1 METMTGVKGL
11 DLGTDATNVISM
23 HIQSVIN
30 HRDRDDL
37 ARQQKP
43 LAIIIINLTLDEQM
57 NLTPVSAASRT
68 RHLSGSVVFFGILS
82 FAAAAFA
89 SHPLITDDAGTMG
102 TGKAQLEL
110 NGEYGHDKKDGIITT
125 TTEGAAALTYGITDS
140 MDFVVGLP
148 YLHFREKDAE
158 AILSEHGLSDT
169 LVEMKWGFYENNGL
183 SLALKPGLTLPTGD
197 DGKGLSSG
205 KATYSLFFITSKAMD
220 PWAVHLNLGYVGNEN
235 TIEEKQ
241 DLWHASLASTVAL
254 TEQFTAV
261 VNLGVESNPDPLA
274 GADPVFLLAGFIYT
288 LSDNFD
294 LDCGIKY
301 GFNNSETDYTVLA
314 GITWKF

>member
-23 HIQSVIN
+23 HIQSIIN
-30 HRDRDDL
+30 HRGRDDL

-43 LAIIIINLTLDEQM
+43 LAIIFINPTLDEQM
-57 NLTPVSAASRT
+57 NFTPVSAVSRT
-68 RHLSGSVVFFGILS
+68 RHLSGPVVFFGILS
-82 FAAAAFA
+82 FTAAAFA
-89 SHPLITDDAGTMG
+89 SHPLITDAGTMG
-102 TGKAQLEL
+102 TGKSQLEL
-110 NGEYGHDKKDGIITT
+110 NGEYGHDKEDRVTTT

-140 MDFVVGLP
+140 MDLVVGLP
-148 YLHFREKDAE
+148 YLHFREKDAG
-158 AILSEHGLSDT
+158 ATLSEHGFSDT

-197 DGKGLSSG
+197 DEKGLGSG
-205 KATYSLFFITSKAMD
+205 KATYSLFFITSKTMD
-220 PWAVHLNLGYVGNEN
+220 PWAVHLNLGYIRNEN
-235 TIEEKQ
+235 TIEEKNY
-241 DLWHASLASTVAL
+241 LWHASLASTVAL

-261 VNLGVESNPDPLA
+261 VNLGLESNPDPLA

-288 LSDNFD
+288 LSDGFD

-314 GITWKF
+314 GITWEF